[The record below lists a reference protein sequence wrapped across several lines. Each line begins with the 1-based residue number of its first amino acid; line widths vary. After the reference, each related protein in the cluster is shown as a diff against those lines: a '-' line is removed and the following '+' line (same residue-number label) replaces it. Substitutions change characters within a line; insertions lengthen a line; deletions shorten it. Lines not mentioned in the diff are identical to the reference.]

1 MTRFPD
7 PPAWGMMAGSIGKGI
22 VFAAIAF
29 FAISLLLALAKRE
42 KLAKPAFVLGVI
54 AVVATF
60 AMHVFLLMQRQYQ
73 FAYVWENTSNAMAEV
88 YRFSAAW
95 AAQEGSFLLWT
106 LTSAVMAAIVLRKTD
121 TYSRVFIIVCGIVL
135 VGMAAIVAY
144 ESPFELIQLS
154 GADRQLL
161 AQGQEIIM
169 PPDGRGL
176 NPTLMNYWMVIHPWV
191 IFIGFGSLLPLFAF
205 AASAAITKD
214 HKSWIDPI
222 RPFAVFS
229 MIVLGVGL

>member
-7 PPAWGMMAGSIGKGI
+7 PPAWGMLAGSIGKGI

-29 FAISLLLALAKRE
+29 FAIALLTAILRKE
-42 KLAKPAFVLGVI
+42 KWSSAAFVLGVL

-60 AMHVFLLMQRQYQ
+60 GMHVLLLMKRQYQ
-73 FAYVWENTSNAMAEV
+73 FAYVWENTSNEMAEV

-106 LTSAVMAAIVLRKTD
+106 LTSAITAAVVLRKTGI
-121 TYSRVFIIVCGIVL
+121 YSRAFLIVCSVAL
-135 VGMAAIVAY
+135 VGMSAILAY
-144 ESPFELIQLS
+144 ESPFNLIQLS

-161 AQGQEIIM
+161 APGQDIIM
-169 PPDGRGL
+169 PPEGRGL

-205 AASAAITKD
+205 AAAAATTKNLT
-214 HKSWIDPI
+214 SWID
-222 RPFAVFS
+222 AV
-229 MIVLGVGL
+229 